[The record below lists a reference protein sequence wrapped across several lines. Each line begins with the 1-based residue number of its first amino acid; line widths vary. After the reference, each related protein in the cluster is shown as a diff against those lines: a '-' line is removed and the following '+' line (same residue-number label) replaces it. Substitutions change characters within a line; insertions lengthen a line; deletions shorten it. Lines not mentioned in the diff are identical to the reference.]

1 MENET
6 RLRLSGGGY
15 TAVIDLRRGANC
27 TSLRHEGYDARI
39 LREPVAPWP
48 GDNPFLYGMPI
59 LFPVN
64 RISGGSFCFEGRQYT
79 FPINEPA
86 TGCHLHGKLHE
97 TAFTLLDK
105 QENRLLCS
113 CAVAENSLYP
123 GFPHAFEI
131 RMEYALDRDGMH
143 QRTEIINRSHTNM
156 PVLLGFHT
164 TFNTCFGMNSSGRD
178 IRVQAQI
185 AEEYARNMKT
195 YLPTGEKPAFDSVS
209 NALNTGTFD
218 PCSAPTSRHYRST
231 PGGRMVLYDGEK
243 DLSVVYENDEKFR
256 FRLIYNGDASGYIC
270 LEPQTC
276 LANCPNAPVSREE
289 GGFGY
294 IAPGASETYL
304 SKIMITEGDK
314 RCV

>member
-1 MENET
+1 M
-6 RLRLSGGGY
+6 
-15 TAVIDLRRGANC
+15 
-27 TSLRHEGYDARI
+27 
-39 LREPVAPWP
+39 
-48 GDNPFLYGMPI
+48 
-59 LFPVN
+59 
-64 RISGGSFCFEGRQYT
+64 
-79 FPINEPA
+79 
-86 TGCHLHGKLHE
+86 
-97 TAFTLLDK
+97 
-105 QENRLLCS
+105 
-113 CAVAENSLYP
+113 
-123 GFPHAFEI
+123 
-131 RMEYALDRDGMH
+131 
-143 QRTEIINRSHTNM
+143 
-156 PVLLGFHT
+156 
-164 TFNTCFGMNSSGRD
+164 
-178 IRVQAQI
+178 QAQI

-218 PCSAPTSRHYRST
+218 PCSDPTSRHYRST

-289 GGFGY
+289 AGFACV
-294 IAPGASETYL
+294 APGASETYL